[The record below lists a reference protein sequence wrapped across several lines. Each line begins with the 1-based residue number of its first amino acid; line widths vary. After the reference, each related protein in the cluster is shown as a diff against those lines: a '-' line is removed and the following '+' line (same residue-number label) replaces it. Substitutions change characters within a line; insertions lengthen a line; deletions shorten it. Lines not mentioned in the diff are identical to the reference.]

1 MILFD
6 MGNQVKDIVINEIL
20 EAEEYIRIAMFQ
32 MHDKALFDQLK
43 YRLNQSIA
51 LEIFTLPYDS
61 INESIRERVSK
72 QFEELKNAGAKIYFN
87 AWNIG
92 DPERTSTAVGRWYS
106 FHGKFIVTEKSAIA
120 LSANFTDYEEI
131 DAVLIYKKEPE
142 IIREFN
148 EKFSQLLKLFY
159 TPHSGKEGNIHE
171 LISTSSYKYTQNLF
185 ILPKVIE
192 SNKHIN
198 NWITDYPSE
207 LCPEKNTK
215 EFGLFVCPFDIRART
230 LITNIINQSDSFL
243 FISTESFTDPFIP
256 IEIIKASSRGV
267 EVKILAGDK
276 SMDFSE
282 RMKKIYF
289 NLLAN
294 GVKLKTT
301 EENLHSKL
309 IITEK
314 LIAVS
319 SINLI
324 KMNLGFTNKTDTWRA
339 NTESITIVRDI
350 EIVEDAKNKFLMIFN
365 KGITIEQ
372 SLATKIEKEI
382 TTFFT
387 KQYQL
392 RSKGEVKKLFSKFL
406 INEQINLEKKMI
418 TIGRVCSLLVKRKNK
433 SLISRDEFLI
443 AIILFLLSENKLRA
457 DQLELKLSIFEEKIS
472 VSNYIYQMTLDNLI
486 EEENGYYKI
495 KVISLFEGI

>member
-1 MILFD
+1 
-6 MGNQVKDIVINEIL
+6 
-20 EAEEYIRIAMFQ
+20 
-32 MHDKALFDQLK
+32 
-43 YRLNQSIA
+43 
-51 LEIFTLPYDS
+51 
-61 INESIRERVSK
+61 
-72 QFEELKNAGAKIYFN
+72 
-87 AWNIG
+87 
-92 DPERTSTAVGRWYS
+92 
-106 FHGKFIVTEKSAIA
+106 
-120 LSANFTDYEEI
+120 
-131 DAVLIYKKEPE
+131 
-142 IIREFN
+142 
-148 EKFSQLLKLFY
+148 
-159 TPHSGKEGNIHE
+159 
-171 LISTSSYKYTQNLF
+171 
-185 ILPKVIE
+185 
-192 SNKHIN
+192 
-198 NWITDYPSE
+198 
-207 LCPEKNTK
+207 
-215 EFGLFVCPFDIRART
+215 
-230 LITNIINQSDSFL
+230 
-243 FISTESFTDPFIP
+243 
-256 IEIIKASSRGV
+256 
-267 EVKILAGDK
+267 
-276 SMDFSE
+276 
-282 RMKKIYF
+282 
-289 NLLAN
+289 
-294 GVKLKTT
+294 VKLKTT